1 MTNFRPT
8 VEVLDART
16 LLSAV
21 AAGADALIPEP
32 APQAAEV
39 VRLAAPPSESAAG
52 GVVRIDGKVAFQDFH
67 FTQTGKVT
75 YNDISIVKTV
85 DKASPSL

>member
-16 LLSAV
+16 FLSAV
-21 AAGADALIPEP
+21 AAGADALMPEP

-39 VRLAAPPSESAAG
+39 ARLAAPSSESAAG
-52 GVVRIDGKVAFQDFH
+52 GVVAIDGKVAFQDFH
-67 FTQTGKVT
+67 FTSTGKVT
-75 YNDISIVKTV
+75 FQDIHFTKTV